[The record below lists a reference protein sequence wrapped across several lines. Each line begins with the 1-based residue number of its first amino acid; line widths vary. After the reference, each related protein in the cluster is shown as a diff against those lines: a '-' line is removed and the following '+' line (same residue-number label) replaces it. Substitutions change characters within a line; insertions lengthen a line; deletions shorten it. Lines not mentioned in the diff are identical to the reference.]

1 MRKLYCSIREI
12 VENGGLEKAGLV
24 PQSVEEILEHIH
36 RPGGFWHVVQRDKLT
51 GDIQVEQLLENNWT
65 DNGVSQIYDAVLR
78 ASAPTQFTPA
88 NIMVI
93 SATLGSTTL
102 TSSISSGGTVTSI
115 TVAAPT
121 GANIPSG
128 TALIIDPGGH
138 NFAVTLTQTINGAG
152 TFTVSS
158 VTGPGT
164 TINSGSA
171 VRYAYSAV
179 PTADPSSIG
188 SPVSYTSAMASGQ
201 FTKTLTTGYGNR
213 QIVVT
218 NNSAYL
224 FNTTGSPA
232 ATAGSYTTAY
242 MTNTN
247 PVSANN
253 QTVLIVVFD
262 TILVINS
269 TTIGQVTIT
278 EKL

>member
-1 MRKLYCSIREI
+1 MRKLYCSIKEI

-51 GDIQVEQLLENNWT
+51 GEIQVEQLLENSWT

-93 SATLGSTTL
+93 SATIGATAL
-102 TSSISSGGTVTSI
+102 TANIPSGGTVTSI

-164 TINSGSA
+164 QINSGSS

-179 PTADPSSIG
+179 PTADPSSIA

-213 QIVVT
+213 QIQVT

-232 ATAGSYTTAY
+232 ASSGSYTEGW
-242 MTNTN
+242 MSNSGSI
-247 PVSANN
+247 SASN
-253 QTVLIVVFD
+253 QTVIRCVFD
-262 TILVINS
+262 TILVIDS
-269 TTIGQVTIT
+269 THIGQVTII
-278 EKL
+278 ERL

>member
-1 MRKLYCSIREI
+1 MSRKLFVSIPE
-12 VENGGLEKAGLV
+12 LV
-24 PQSVEEILEHIH
+24 QAKQEGALIPLSFEEAISHIH
-36 RPGGFWHVVQRDKLT
+36 KPGGYWQVIQRDKFT
-51 GDIQVEQLLENNWT
+51 GEVQTEQWLINSWT
-65 DNGVSQIYDAVLR
+65 DNGISQMLDAVLR

-93 SATLGSTTL
+93 SATIGATTL
-102 TSSISSGGTVTSI
+102 TANISSGGTVTSI

-121 GANIPSG
+121 GGNIPSG

-164 TINSGSA
+164 QINSGSS

-232 ATAGSYTTAY
+232 AAAGSYTEAW
-242 MTNTN
+242 MANSN
-247 PVSANN
+247 PISANN
-253 QTVLIVVFD
+253 QTVLRVVFD
-262 TILVINS
+262 AILVINS
-269 TTIGQVTIT
+269 TTIGSVSIT

>member
-1 MRKLYCSIREI
+1 MRKLYCSIPELVQAKEER
-12 VENGGLEKAGLV
+12 GLV
-24 PQSVEEILEHIH
+24 PQSFEEAISHIH
-36 RPGGFWHVVQRDKLT
+36 RPGGYWQVLQRDKLT
-51 GDIQVEQLLENNWT
+51 GEIETEQWLINSWT

-93 SATLGSTTL
+93 SATIGATTL
-102 TSSISSGGTVTSI
+102 SANIPSGGTVTSI

-138 NFAVTLTQTINGAG
+138 NFAVTLTQTINGSG

-164 TINSGSA
+164 QINSGSS

-201 FTKTLTTGYGNR
+201 FTKTITTGYGNR

-232 ATAGSYTTAY
+232 ATSGSYTEGW
-242 MTNTN
+242 MSNSGSI
-247 PVSANN
+247 SASN
-253 QTVLIVVFD
+253 QTVIRCVFD
-262 TILVINS
+262 TILVIDS
-269 TTIGQVTIT
+269 THVGSVSIT

>member
-1 MRKLYCSIREI
+1 MRKLYCSIPEYQQ
-12 VENGGLEKAGLV
+12 GGLI
-24 PQSVEEILEHIH
+24 PSNFDDFISHIK
-36 RPGGFWHVVQRDKLT
+36 RPGGFWQVLQRDKLT
-51 GDIQVEQLLENNWT
+51 GDIQVEQWLENNWT
-65 DNGVSQIYDAVLR
+65 DNGVSQMYDAVLR

-88 NIMVI
+88 NIMII
-93 SATLGSTTL
+93 SATLGATTL
-102 TSSISSGGTVTSI
+102 SANISSGGTVTSI
-115 TVAAPT
+115 QVNAPT

-164 TINSGSA
+164 TINSGSS

-201 FTKTLTTGYGNR
+201 FTKTITTGYGNR

-232 ATAGSYTTAY
+232 ATAGSYTEAWLS
-242 MTNTN
+242 NTN
-247 PVSANN
+247 PISATN
-253 QTVLIVVFD
+253 QTVVRVVFD